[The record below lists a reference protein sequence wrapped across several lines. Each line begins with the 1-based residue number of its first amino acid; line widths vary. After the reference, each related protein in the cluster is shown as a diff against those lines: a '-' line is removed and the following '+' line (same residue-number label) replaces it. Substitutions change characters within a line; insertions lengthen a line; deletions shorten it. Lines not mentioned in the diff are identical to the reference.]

1 MREFSLAQRVYIEDT
16 DAGGIVYYVN
26 YLKYMERGRTELMR
40 YLGFDKP
47 AFIDGDLMLVVH
59 SAQVN
64 YRRPARLDE
73 AITVTAGV
81 SKLAKSYLIFR
92 QRVLRDGEVLCD
104 GDIKVACV
112 SQAAM
117 KPRPLPEPVRAVL
130 QRWLQADAAGP
141 APEP

>member
-1 MREFSLAQRVYIEDT
+1 MGEFSLAQRVYIEDT

-40 YLGFDKP
+40 HLGFHKP
-47 AFIDGDLMLVVH
+47 AFIDQGLMLVVH

-73 AITVTAGV
+73 EITVTAAV
-81 SKLAKSYLIFR
+81 NKLAKSYLVFR
-92 QRVLRDGEVLCD
+92 QQVLRGRELLCD

-112 SQAAM
+112 SRDEM
-117 KPRPLPEPVRAVL
+117 KPRPLPEPIRAAIE
-130 QRWLQADAAGP
+130 RWTEGRGG
-141 APEP
+141 APG